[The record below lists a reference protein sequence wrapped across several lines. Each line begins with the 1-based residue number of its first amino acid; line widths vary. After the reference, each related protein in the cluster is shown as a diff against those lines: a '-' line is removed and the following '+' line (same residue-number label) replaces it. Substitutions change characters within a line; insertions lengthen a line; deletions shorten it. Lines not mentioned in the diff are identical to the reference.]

1 MPQKSKT
8 THPVKDVALAA
19 MAMICSS
26 VDSELSLRVSR
37 DISSGNPVPKYN
49 IDAKDYPSSV
59 DGIRA
64 FALDYLV
71 VNLLKK
77 YKGLNTGKDVRAEAI
92 ASWWKS
98 EEKCKQ
104 TNETFRHLRG
114 LTPRVANVIFDAQRQ
129 IGDWLG
135 SEVPLLDV
143 FSGCRWGGG
152 ATATLRRGCG
162 VDHKITTR
170 ISVTPS
176 ARPWMESII
185 AHDPRWFE
193 ARTGFL
199 PTGVVSNVPDGLFE
213 VIEYNEHDTVP
224 KDSYTD
230 RNIGKEPTGNGFLQQ
245 GVHLFLRDVL
255 LRVGIDLKSQKA
267 NQDLARCATYAG
279 LATVDLS
286 SASDTVSDGLV
297 RFLLPIRWYNLLN
310 SLRSKYTRIEGKMVR
325 LEKFSSMGNAFTFEL
340 ETLIFLALSRAICKE
355 LNLAGRVSVYGDD
368 IIIPAASRELFE
380 EVFDYC
386 GFDVNK
392 SKSFWDGSFYESC
405 GKHYFHG
412 VDVTPIYQKEL
423 ILTRESFIRFH
434 NRMSRWSLRTA
445 GTLRNRYV
453 SKAMRLVYES
463 YPCRQRPRIPVFSEE
478 DSGFL
483 SECNAID
490 YKLGRGYKC
499 LTLTSTALLLPGDP
513 LALYA
518 LKLRIPQYSNA
529 SPKGWDDVGL
539 REIPGEY
546 NFRYI
551 HPRLSSSHE
560 DDWLLAEQ
568 ALTHDPKG

>member
-1 MPQKSKT
+1 M
-8 THPVKDVALAA
+8 AL
-19 MAMICSS
+19 ICSS
-26 VDSELSLRVSR
+26 VDSELSQRVNR

-49 IDAKDYPSSV
+49 IDAGDYLASI

-114 LTPRVANVIFDAQRQ
+114 LSPRVANVIFDAQRQ
-129 IGDWLG
+129 IGVWLG
-135 SEVPLLDV
+135 SEVPLLSV
-143 FSGCRWGGG
+143 FSGCQWGGG

-162 VDHKITTR
+162 VDHKLTTR

-176 ARPWMESII
+176 AKPWMESII
-185 AHDPRWFE
+185 GHDANWFE
-193 ARTGFL
+193 ARTGFR
-199 PTGVVSNVPDGLFE
+199 PTSVVSKVPEGVFD
-213 VIEYNEHDTVP
+213 VIEYNVHDTVP

-255 LRVGIDLKSQKA
+255 LRVGIDLTSQRT
-267 NQDLARCATYAG
+267 NQELARRAAYAG

-368 IIIPAASRELFE
+368 IIIPAASQQLFL
-380 EVFDYC
+380 EVFTYC
-386 GFDVNK
+386 GFEINE
-392 SKSFWDGSFYESC
+392 SKSFWTGSFFESC

-434 NRMSRWSLRTA
+434 NRMCRWSLRTS
-445 GTLRNRYV
+445 GRLRNRV
-453 SKAMRLVYES
+453 TTKAIRLVYEE
-463 YPCRQRPRIPVFSEE
+463 YPDRLRPRIPVNSEE
-478 DSGFL
+478 DTGFL
-483 SECNAID
+483 SELSALE

-499 LTLTSTALLLPGDP
+499 MTLTSHALLLPGDP

-529 SPKGWDDVGL
+529 SPKGWDDVGT

-546 NFRYI
+546 SIRYI
-551 HPRLSSSHE
+551 QPRLPSSHD
-560 DDWLLAEQ
+560 DDWLLADE
-568 ALTHDPKG
+568 P

>member
-1 MPQKSKT
+1 MTRKLTKT
-8 THPVKDVALAA
+8 THPVRDVAQAA
-19 MAMICSS
+19 MALICSS
-26 VDSELSLRVSR
+26 VNSELSHRISR

-49 IDAKDYPSSV
+49 VDARDYPSSV

-71 VNLLKK
+71 ANTLKK
-77 YKGLNTGKDVRAEAI
+77 YKGLYTGKDLRAEAI

-114 LTPRVANVIFDAQRQ
+114 LSPRVANVIFDAQRK
-129 IGDWLG
+129 IGDLLS
-135 SEVPLLDV
+135 SEVPLLRI
-143 FSGCRWGGG
+143 FSGCLWGGG

-176 ARPWMESII
+176 ALPWMKSIVG
-185 AHDPRWFE
+185 HDPVWFE
-193 ARTGFL
+193 AITGFR
-199 PTGVVSNVPDGLFE
+199 PTGPIPNVPDALFE
-213 VIEYNEHDTVP
+213 VIEYNVHDTVP

-255 LRVGIDLKSQKA
+255 LGVGIDLRSQKT
-267 NQDLARCATYAG
+267 NQGLARCSAFAG

-297 RFLLPIRWYNLLN
+297 RFLLPPRWYNLLN
-310 SLRSKYTRIEGKMVR
+310 SLRSKYTRVGDQLVR

-340 ETLIFLALSRAICKE
+340 ETLIFWALSVAICKE
-355 LNLAGRVSVYGDD
+355 LGLGGRVSVYGDD

-380 EVFDYC
+380 EVFAYC
-386 GFDVNK
+386 GFEVNS
-392 SKSFWDGSFYESC
+392 SKSFWDGAFYESC
-405 GKHYFHG
+405 GEHYFHG
-412 VDVTPIYQKEL
+412 VNVTPIYQKEL

-434 NRMSRWSLRTA
+434 NRLARWSLRTS
-445 GTLRNRYV
+445 GQLKNRYV
-453 SKAMRLVYES
+453 NRAMKLLYEEFPDRL
-463 YPCRQRPRIPVFSEE
+463 RPRIPLTSEE

-483 SECNAID
+483 SECEALE
-490 YKLGRGYKC
+490 YKLGRGYRC
-499 LTLTSTALLLPGDP
+499 RTLASRQLLLPGDP

-529 SPKGWDDVGL
+529 HPQGWDDISTK
-539 REIPGEY
+539 EIPGEFS
-546 NFRYI
+546 FRYL
-551 HPRLSSSHE
+551 HPRLPSSHE
-560 DDWLLAEQ
+560 DDWLLNDD
-568 ALTHDPKG
+568 T

>member
-1 MPQKSKT
+1 MTRKQKT
-8 THPVKDVALAA
+8 THPVRDVAHAA
-19 MAMICSS
+19 MALICSS
-26 VDSELSLRVSR
+26 VDSELSHRISR

-49 IDAKDYPSSV
+49 VDARNYPSSV
-59 DGIRA
+59 DGVRA

-71 VNLLKK
+71 SNLLKK
-77 YKGLNTGKDVRAEAI
+77 YKGLNTGKDLRAEAI

-114 LTPRVANVIFDAQRQ
+114 ITPRVANVIFDAQRQ
-129 IGDWLG
+129 IGVWLG

-143 FSGCRWGGG
+143 FSGCLWGGG

-162 VDHKITTR
+162 VDHKLTTK

-176 ARPWMESII
+176 AKPWMESII
-185 AHDPRWFE
+185 AHDPKWFE
-193 ARTGFL
+193 ARTGFI
-199 PTGVVSNVPDGLFE
+199 PTGVVSRVPEGVFD
-213 VIEYNEHDTVP
+213 VIEYNVHDTVP

-255 LRVGIDLKSQKA
+255 LRVGIDLRSQTT
-267 NQDLARCATYAG
+267 NQELARCATFAG

-297 RFLLPIRWYNLLN
+297 RFLLPPRWYNLLN
-310 SLRSKYTRIEGKMVR
+310 SLRSKYTRVGDEMVR

-340 ETLIFLALSRAICKE
+340 ETLIFYALSRAICKE
-355 LNLAGRVSVYGDD
+355 LNLGGRVSAYGDD
-368 IIIPAASRELFE
+368 IIIPAASRQLFE
-380 EVFDYC
+380 EVFEFC
-386 GFDVNK
+386 GFLVNK
-392 SKSFWDGSFYESC
+392 DKSFWDGSFYESC

-412 VDVTPIYQKEL
+412 VDVTPVYQKEL

-434 NRMSRWSLRTA
+434 NRLCRWSLRTS
-445 GTLRNRYV
+445 GMLKNRIV
-453 SKAMRLVYES
+453 RGAIKLLYEQF
-463 YPCRQRPRIPVFSEE
+463 PDRKRPRIPETSEE

-483 SECNAID
+483 SSVNALE

-499 LTLTSTALLLPGDP
+499 TVLTSRQLLLPGDP

-518 LKLRIPQYSNA
+518 LKLRIPQYSN
-529 SPKGWDDVGL
+529 SHPQGWDDIGL
-539 REIPGEY
+539 KEIPGE
-546 NFRYI
+546 FSIRYI
-551 HPRLSSSHE
+551 HPRLSSSHD
-560 DDWLLAEQ
+560 DDWLLADQ
-568 ALTHDPKG
+568 V